1 MEFHLAA
8 THGEAEHGPIPSED
22 RGERRTAFVGFQ
34 VTPAER
40 AELERRAAK
49 AGRSLSDF
57 ARIVLL
63 SDLKDPAPAERDPEA
78 LRALAFQ
85 LSKIGTNL
93 NQLAKVANERR
104 ALPRE
109 AEFRSVADQV
119 VQTLDRVLAL

>member
-1 MEFHLAA
+1 MARYRA
-8 THGEAEHGPIPSED
+8 ED

-34 VTPAER
+34 VTPTER
-40 AELERRAAK
+40 VELERRAAK

-63 SDLKDPAPAERDPEA
+63 SDLKDPAPAEHDPEA
-78 LRALAFQ
+78 IRSLAFQ

-104 ALPRE
+104 VLPRE
-109 AEFRSVADQV
+109 AELKGVADQIV
-119 VQTLDRVLAL
+119 RTLDKVLTL